1 MMEFQ
6 EFARIPVIDTHVH
19 RVHPDRAPEFGNLGG
34 GYIDGENQ
42 AYHGRQTLLYR
53 MVMEE
58 LRKEFKMAEDVRAS
72 PAVPGG
78 PAGVLPG
85 ADTGAEGV
93 DVLPGGWKSP
103 WRGQIFER
111 GDRLF

>member
-58 LRKEFKMAEDVRAS
+58 LRKEFKMAEDVPVEEVEAERHRRYRADPQGYYRELIREQKVFCLLYTS
-72 PAVPGG
+72 P
-78 PAGVLPG
+78 
-85 ADTGAEGV
+85 
-93 DVLPGGWKSP
+93 SP
-103 WRGQIFER
+103 R
-111 GDRLF
+111 DCS